1 METNS
6 IIHKFTATQDEMTKL
21 LNYYQGYLTYNTSTY
36 IIARAKLANC
46 TITFY
51 RTNVVLFQGND
62 SVVEYNRWAKEF
74 NLSLDTTDIQI
85 EYQKYS
91 NLSAVG
97 SDEVGTGD
105 YFGPIVVC
113 ASFVKEDQIEE
124 LRQLGVK
131 DSKLLT
137 DRQMI
142 PLALKIAN
150 IIPYSIVLLQP
161 NKINRLKSNY
171 ANLNFIKAFLHNK
184 AIYLYIFRPF
194 KQVTLPHPL
203 EISIFWLFPQVPLPP
218 IG

>member
-1 METNS
+1 MEINTL
-6 IIHKFTATQDEMTKL
+6 IHKFTATQDQMTKM

-74 NLSLDTTDIQI
+74 DLSIDTTDTQM
-85 EYQKYS
+85 EYEKYS
-91 NLSAVG
+91 NLSAIG

-113 ASFVKEDQIEE
+113 ASFVKEDQIET

-142 PLALKIAN
+142 PLALKVAN
-150 IIPYSIVLLQP
+150 I
-161 NKINRLKSNY
+161 
-171 ANLNFIKAFLHNK
+171 
-184 AIYLYIFRPF
+184 
-194 KQVTLPHPL
+194 
-203 EISIFWLFPQVPLPP
+203 
-218 IG
+218 